1 MDCIEAVRLI
11 ASGRNIDADEAR
23 EAGLVDVVVSVAA
36 APSRPPWPCCAT
48 T

>member
-1 MDCIEAVRLI
+1 VRLI

-23 EAGLVDVVVSVAA
+23 EAGLVDVLIVASVAA